1 MDLQDKEMRGIR
13 LGRFGGERRAGYPV
27 RMPGFSSP
35 SRNQATP
42 ASPIRLRFDYRSRR
56 GAVELTNNQLRLLY

>member
-1 MDLQDKEMRGIR
+1 MDLHDKEMRGVR
-13 LGRFGGERRAGYPV
+13 LGRFEGERRARYPV

-35 SRNQATP
+35 ARNQATP

-56 GAVELTNNQLRLLY
+56 GAVELTNDQLRLLH